1 MSFGLSPS
9 DCLLLLKGLWKI
21 TNLLLRGEAT
31 DGFGRYQRTYRQFT
45 SVAETL
51 YRFAKE
57 AKKQGQESWFAVEID
72 NIQRI
77 LEVFSSSIQQ
87 LKPHLGSKRSRFSL
101 RSAMKKVTWP
111 IHAGRLEQL
120 HNDLMR
126 QMNILM
132 LLKQFQTG

>member
-87 LKPHLGSKRSRFSL
+87 LKPHLGPWKQ
-101 RSAMKKVTWP
+101 AIT
-111 IHAGRLEQL
+111 
-120 HNDLMR
+120 
-126 QMNILM
+126 ILPTECYEEGHM
-132 LLKQFQTG
+132 ANPRRKIRTAP